1 MRRTALSPL
10 AVLVFSAVLLL
21 ATVVRGEAWPGEDA
35 VWPRQH
41 EATVV
46 LLHGLGRSPRNLQVL
61 EWRLASR
68 GYRVLSLIHI

>member
-1 MRRTALSPL
+1 MAFSPL

-46 LLHGLGRSPRNLQVL
+46 LLHGLGLGVVPYAPLLV
-61 EWRLASR
+61 RLACR
-68 GYRVLSLIHI
+68 APH